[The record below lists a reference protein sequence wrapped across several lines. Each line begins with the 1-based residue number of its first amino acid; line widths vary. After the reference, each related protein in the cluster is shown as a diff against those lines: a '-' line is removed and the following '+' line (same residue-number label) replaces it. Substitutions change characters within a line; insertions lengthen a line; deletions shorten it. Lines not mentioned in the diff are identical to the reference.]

1 MGRPSGKVRW
11 ADQVIRPGG
20 KVKYIRQVG
29 QALPEAGGQV
39 RYNQLFSRVD
49 IEETGSLPD
58 FRS

>member
-1 MGRPSGKVRW
+1 MGRPGGKVRW

-49 IEETGSLPD
+49 IEVPA
-58 FRS
+58 

>member
-1 MGRPSGKVRW
+1 MGRPGGKVRWADQLIRPGGKVRW

-39 RYNQLFSRVD
+39 RYNQL
-49 IEETGSLPD
+49 
-58 FRS
+58 